1 MSEELGKDLDLEE
14 AKATGEDAESADAV
28 TPEGGKDK
36 KRKDKKGGETKAD
49 DVEDDV
55 KTPQG
60 TNTAGLS
67 EAVDRLFE
75 GTEFSEEFKS
85 SAVAVFEAAVHE
97 SVLAETATLEEK
109 FESDLQEQVDATV
122 EDHFQ
127 TFLPKFESDLQE
139 QVDATVEELVE
150 KVDQYLDYVV
160 ENWMSENQATVESNI
175 KVEVAESLLD
185 SIKGLVSEHNLEIDQ
200 EQIDHAAELEI
211 ELEEASIKYNE
222 VVEQMI
228 ELKEAKSQAEN
239 EIAFKTVS
247 EELTDTQAEKLRVLS
262 EGISFDTV
270 EDYSKK
276 LEAIK
281 ANYFAEAATTVAEE
295 ETDLLQ
301 EETTED
307 VAPVLDASMQSYT
320 QSLSRFSK

>member
-122 EDHFQ
+122 E
-127 TFLPKFESDLQE
+127 
-139 QVDATVEELVE
+139 ELVE

-160 ENWMSENQATVESNI
+160 ENWMSENQATVENNI

-281 ANYFAEAATTVAEE
+281 ANYFAESATTVVEE

>member
-122 EDHFQ
+122 E
-127 TFLPKFESDLQE
+127 
-139 QVDATVEELVE
+139 ELVE

-247 EELTDTQAEKLRVLS
+247 EDLTDTQAEKLRVLS

-281 ANYFAEAATTVAEE
+281 DNYFAEAATTVTEE

>member
-14 AKATGEDAESADAV
+14 AKATGTDAESADAV

-122 EDHFQ
+122 E
-127 TFLPKFESDLQE
+127 
-139 QVDATVEELVE
+139 ELVE

-160 ENWMSENQATVESNI
+160 ENWMSENQATVENNI

-228 ELKEAKSQAEN
+228 ELKEAKSRAEN

-281 ANYFAEAATTVAEE
+281 ANYFAESATTVVEE

>member
-97 SVLAETATLEEK
+97 SVLAETATLEE
-109 FESDLQEQVDATV
+109 
-122 EDHFQ
+122 
-127 TFLPKFESDLQE
+127 KFESDLQE

-307 VAPVLDASMQSYT
+307 VAPVLDASMESYT

>member
-97 SVLAETATLEEK
+97 SVLAETATLEE
-109 FESDLQEQVDATV
+109 
-122 EDHFQ
+122 
-127 TFLPKFESDLQE
+127 KFESDLQE

-281 ANYFAEAATTVAEE
+281 ANYFAESATTVVEE

>member
-1 MSEELGKDLDLEE
+1 MSEELEKDLDLEE

-122 EDHFQ
+122 E
-127 TFLPKFESDLQE
+127 
-139 QVDATVEELVE
+139 ELVE
-150 KVDQYLDYVV
+150 KVDQY
-160 ENWMSENQATVESNI
+160 
-175 KVEVAESLLD
+175 
-185 SIKGLVSEHNLEIDQ
+185 
-200 EQIDHAAELEI
+200 
-211 ELEEASIKYNE
+211 
-222 VVEQMI
+222 
-228 ELKEAKSQAEN
+228 
-239 EIAFKTVS
+239 
-247 EELTDTQAEKLRVLS
+247 
-262 EGISFDTV
+262 
-270 EDYSKK
+270 
-276 LEAIK
+276 
-281 ANYFAEAATTVAEE
+281 
-295 ETDLLQ
+295 
-301 EETTED
+301 
-307 VAPVLDASMQSYT
+307 
-320 QSLSRFSK
+320 SRLCC

>member
-28 TPEGGKDK
+28 TPEGGNIK

-122 EDHFQ
+122 E
-127 TFLPKFESDLQE
+127 
-139 QVDATVEELVE
+139 ELVE

-185 SIKGLVSEHNLEIDQ
+185 GIKGLVSEHNLEIDQ
-200 EQIDHAAELEI
+200 TQIDHAAELEI
-211 ELEEASIKYNE
+211 KLEEASIKYNE
-222 VVEQMI
+222 VVEQVI
-228 ELKEAKSQAEN
+228 ELKESKSQAEN

-307 VAPVLDASMQSYT
+307 AAPVLDASMQSYA

>member
-97 SVLAETATLEEK
+97 SVLAETATLEE
-109 FESDLQEQVDATV
+109 
-122 EDHFQ
+122 
-127 TFLPKFESDLQE
+127 KFESDLQE